1 MNRRLLVL
9 ILFTLVLVWNF
20 VLFPS
25 KIEFSERTRVLQG
38 LSFAKPYKVAI
49 ADYWKDKGQ
58 FPAKEDWKSETLV
71 SIEILDKS
79 LIESI
84 VVGEEAPGSIS
95 LLYTNRKDPN
105 ASVDIDGKKVV
116 LTPFVN
122 GAEITW
128 KCASTLPEEL
138 LPLACR

>member
-9 ILFTLVLVWNF
+9 ILFALVLVWNF

-25 KIEFSERTRVLQG
+25 KIEFSDRTKVLQG

-49 ADYWKDKGQ
+49 ADYWIAEGQ
-58 FPAKEDWKSETLV
+58 FPAQEDWKSEILIST
-71 SIEILDKS
+71 EILDKS

-84 VVGEEAPGSIS
+84 VVGEEVPGSIS
-95 LLYTNRKDPN
+95 LLYTSRKDPK
-105 ASVDIDGKKVV
+105 AVTDIQGKKIV
-116 LTPFVN
+116 LTPSAN
-122 GAEITW
+122 DAGITW
-128 KCASTLPEEL
+128 KCTSTLPEEL